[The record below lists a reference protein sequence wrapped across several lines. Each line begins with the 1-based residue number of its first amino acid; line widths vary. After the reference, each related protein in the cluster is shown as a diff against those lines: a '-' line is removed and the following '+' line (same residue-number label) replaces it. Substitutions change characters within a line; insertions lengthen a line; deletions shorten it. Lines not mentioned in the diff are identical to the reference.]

1 MATSKLKTR
10 FAIMRH
16 KLGPKGKPS
25 YLIDKSGVSRSWLTK
40 VSCGQ
45 AELQYEKAVLFQGI
59 TGFSAEW
66 LMGDDVPMMA
76 EKAMSDT
83 IHLPLTAATRLC
95 AELDADENA
104 DTPESNAAE
113 RMAYSGEYMVPT
125 KVARRLERERD
136 NARELLK
143 QLCKSQFG
151 TNCEFLPMED
161 EE

>member
-1 MATSKLKTR
+1 MEEISN
-10 FAIMRH
+10 
-16 KLGPKGKPS
+16 
-25 YLIDKSGVSRSWLTK
+25 
-40 VSCGQ
+40 
-45 AELQYEKAVLFQGI
+45 
-59 TGFSAEW
+59 
-66 LMGDDVPMMA
+66 
-76 EKAMSDT
+76 T
-83 IHLPLTAATRLC
+83 IRLPLSVATRLC
-95 AELDADENA
+95 AEMDAGENA

-151 TNCEFLPMED
+151 TTCEFLPMED